1 MKNSS
6 KNTLQPPELS
16 GNTTHDYRALLED
29 ARVAELLENVADGFI
44 FLDPGW
50 RITHLSSAAERH
62 CGRSR
67 SEVVG
72 HIIWEACP
80 DVAGGTFETECRR
93 AMTTQ
98 QVVVFEGFFPVP
110 DTWFGIKAVPSPTGL
125 FVSFYDITR
134 RRAAETALLEN
145 QQRVAGIISSAM
157 DAIITVDSAQR
168 VTLFNAAAEK
178 MFGYVAA
185 EALGQ
190 PLDRFLPDRY
200 RKAHR
205 RHIES
210 FGETRVTRRSMG
222 SLGTLYGLRANGEE
236 FPIEASISQME
247 SGGQR
252 FYTVILRDITE
263 RKRAEERLLEQ
274 AAMLNLAKDAIIVRD
289 PQGRVIFWNQ
299 GAERMYGWA
308 AEEAVGQDVRLMQ
321 FPASV
326 SEFEKANRAVIEQ
339 GTWSGELQ
347 QLARDGRK
355 LMAECNWTL
364 IRDASGQPKSILAI
378 NTDITEKKKLEA
390 QFLRAQRMESIGTL
404 AGGIAHDL
412 NNVLSPM
419 LMAVQMLQLKVTDE
433 QGQRML
439 DLLRTNAERGGEMV
453 RQVLSFARGIGGERA
468 AMQSRHLIREIV
480 KILKETFPKSIEIS
494 FRLGEDLAMVNGDT
508 TQLHQVLMNLCINA
522 RDAMP
527 DGGRLTIE
535 AENKVIDET
544 YAQMILDARPGRFVM
559 ITVTDTGTGIPTE
572 HLDRIFDPF
581 FTTKEVGKG
590 TGLGL
595 STVLGIIKGH
605 GGFINVYSEPGKGTQ
620 FRIYLP
626 ALEIPQLAPSESGNP
641 ALPAGRGETIL
652 VVDDELAIR
661 EITSSTLEAFNYRV
675 LTANDG
681 AEAIALYAQ
690 HRNEIRVV
698 LTDMMM
704 PFMDG
709 PALIRA
715 LRKINPEVRIIASSG
730 LTENGKA
737 AEITQSGV
745 RTFLAKPYSADKLLK
760 ALAEVLSD
768 K

>member
-1 MKNSS
+1 MELTE
-6 KNTLQPPELS
+6 TLPA
-16 GNTTHDYRALLED
+16 GAHDYRALLED
-29 ARVAELLENVADGFI
+29 ARIIELLENVTDGFI
-44 FLDPGW
+44 FLDREW
-50 RITHLSSAAERH
+50 RITHLSPQAEHLCDRT
-62 CGRSR
+62 R
-67 SEVVG
+67 EVVIG
-72 HIIWEACP
+72 RLVWEVCP
-80 DVAGGTFETECRR
+80 EVTGGTFEIECRR

-98 QVVVFEGFFPVP
+98 EAVIFESFFPAP
-110 DTWFGIKAVPSPTGL
+110 HTWFGIKAVPSPTGL
-125 FVSFYDITR
+125 FVSFYDIAR
-134 RRAAETALLEN
+134 RRQAELALQEN
-145 QQRVAGIISSAM
+145 QDRLAGIINSAM

-178 MFGYVAA
+178 MFGWSAA
-185 EALGQ
+185 EVMGQ
-190 PLDRFLPDRY
+190 PLDRLIPSRFRNF
-200 RKAHR
+200 HR
-205 RHIES
+205 QHVEN
-210 FGETRVTRRSMG
+210 FGRTMVTRRSMG
-222 SLGTLYGLRANGEE
+222 SLGAVCGVRASGEE

-247 SGGQR
+247 TGGQK
-252 FYTVILRDITE
+252 FYTVILRDITK
-263 RKRAEERLLEQ
+263 RKRAEEQLQEQ

-289 PQGRVIFWNQ
+289 LNGHVLFWNR
-299 GAERMYGWA
+299 GAEHLYGWT
-308 AEEAVGQDVRLMQ
+308 AEEAVGQDVRMMQ
-321 FPASV
+321 FPGGAI
-326 SEFEKANRAVIEQ
+326 EFERANRAVIEK

-347 QLARDGRK
+347 QVARDGRK

-364 IRDASGQPKSILAI
+364 IRDEAGNPKSILAI

-412 NNVLSPM
+412 NNILSPM
-419 LMAVQMLQLKVTDE
+419 LMAVQMLQLKVSDE
-433 QGQRML
+433 QSQRML
-439 DLLRTNAERGGEMV
+439 ELLRANAERGGEMV
-453 RQVLSFARGIGGERA
+453 RQVLSFARGIGGERV
-468 AMQSRHLIREIV
+468 AMQPKHLIREVV
-480 KILKETFPKSIEIS
+480 KILKETFPKSIEIG
-494 FRLGEDLAMVNGDT
+494 FRLGEDLWMVNGDT

-544 YAQMILDARPGRFVM
+544 YAQMILDARSGRFVM

-626 ALEIPQLAPSESGNP
+626 ALEATQLLQTEAAHPD
-641 ALPAGRGETIL
+641 LPGGQGETIL

-661 EITSSTLEAFNYRV
+661 EITKSTLEAFNYRV
-675 LTANDG
+675 LTAADG
-681 AEAIALYAQ
+681 TEAIALYAE
-690 HRNEIRVV
+690 HRGKIKVV

-704 PFMDG
+704 PYMDG
-709 PALIRA
+709 PALIRV
-715 LRKINPEVRIIASSG
+715 LHKLNPQVRIIASSG
-730 LTENGKA
+730 LTENGKSP
-737 AEITQSGV
+737 EITQAGV
-745 RTFLAKPYSADKLLK
+745 KAFLNKPYSADKLLK
-760 ALAEVLSD
+760 ALAEVIRE